1 MIFRGTQVV
10 SGDVLHVTPLG
21 LLRWFKKP
29 FLAVVDTRDRSIPY
43 YVRRHGDRV
52 AKIPLEGAPFEKR
65 TYAVRVYRL
74 PGISRSIAA
83 TIAAAAAER
92 MGEGIH
98 HPSYDCGW
106 AAHSDAELIEKAYAA
121 AGVRVSFEGGVPS
134 SPLTLV
140 RGPQDPPNEV
150 IDAAPPTPEGLE
162 ERRRSGRIA
171 ADEATR
177 FVERGIERTL
187 PWQKRGKRRP

>member
-10 SGDVLHVTPLG
+10 SGDVLHVAPLG

-43 YVRRHGDRV
+43 YVRRLGDRV

-74 PGISRSIAA
+74 PGISKSTAA

-106 AAHSDAELIEKAYAA
+106 SARSDAELIARAYGA
-121 AGVRVSFEGGVPS
+121 AGIVVTFQGTLPCD
-134 SPLTLV
+134 PLREVL
-140 RGPQDPPNEV
+140 GPQDPANGL
-150 IDAAPPTPEGLE
+150 IDAAPPTPEELE
-162 ERRRSGRIA
+162 ARRRGGRVA

-177 FVERGIERTL
+177 WVKRGIDRTL
-187 PWQKRGKRRP
+187 PWQKRSKRRP